1 MLGLAETLVSDLNT
15 LRSRQIYAL
24 VFRLCVPAIMM
35 QMATFAMQYIDA
47 AMVGSLGA
55 SASASVSVVF
65 SSIWI
70 AIGLGF
76 AITMGFSVQIAH
88 AIGANDIARAK
99 RVFREGLL
107 ICCGLASLLS
117 VFGIYLSPHLPALL
131 GADSEIWRDASSY
144 FFIYACFFPIMQ
156 LRLFSA
162 SVLQCAGDT
171 KTPGILNSL
180 LCLLD
185 VIFNYFMIFPTHNVT
200 IGSFSLYIPGAN
212 LGVTGAALGTA
223 FSEIIIAAIMF
234 TKAFKQPN
242 LHFNFT
248 LEKFSK
254 NILKNAVKISY
265 PIAIEAVALH
275 GTFIFT
281 TSLVAPLGTVALAA
295 NIFGVTVERI
305 CCFLGIGI
313 SIASTALV
321 GQSLGARR
329 KDLAHRF
336 AWASVKSGILLE
348 TSVAT
353 ALYFFAPFVFACLT
367 PDMAVQELGV
377 KVLRIHLLVEPLFE
391 ASIII
396 GGILRGAKDTLSASV
411 ITLICKGFVLI
422 PLALLLS
429 KPYGLVGIWIAFCA
443 DSGTRGILMLL
454 RLRDEKSWM
463 KTDVKS
469 V

>member
-76 AITMGFSVQIAH
+76 AMTMGFSVQVAH
-88 AIGANDIARAK
+88 AIGANDIAQAK

-107 ICCGLASLLS
+107 ICCGFASLLS
-117 VFGIYLSPHLPALL
+117 AFGIYLSPHLPALL
-131 GADSEIWRDASSY
+131 GADPEIWRDASSY

-185 VIFNYFMIFPTHNVT
+185 VIFNYFMIFPAHNMT
-200 IGSFSLYIPGAN
+200 IGSFSLHIPGAN

-254 NILKNAVKISY
+254 NILKNAIKISY

-281 TSLVAPLGTVALAA
+281 TCLVAPLGTVALAA

-353 ALYFFAPFVFACLT
+353 ALYFSFSCNVFERKSAPRFIPLQPLNTTFFKDLLCANKSPINFIVGFDRVHFQKSDLAMFLGCFFLCVFHSLRY
-367 PDMAVQELGV
+367 MAE
-377 KVLRIHLLVEPLFE
+377 
-391 ASIII
+391 
-396 GGILRGAKDTLSASV
+396 SAS
-411 ITLICKGFVLI
+411 GFSLYF
-422 PLALLLS
+422 S
-429 KPYGLVGIWIAFCA
+429 
-443 DSGTRGILMLL
+443 SGSPPTKNG
-454 RLRDEKSWM
+454 KH
-463 KTDVKS
+463 
-469 V
+469 

>member
-1 MLGLAETLVSDLNT
+1 MLGLSEILKGDLGA
-15 LRSRQIYAL
+15 LQSRQIYAL
-24 VFRLCVPAIMM
+24 IFRLCVPAIMM

-76 AITMGFSVQIAH
+76 AMTMGFSVQVAH
-88 AIGANDIARAK
+88 AIGANDTIQAK
-99 RVFREGLL
+99 RIFRQGLL
-107 ICCGLASLLS
+107 ICCGFAGLISIL
-117 VFGIYLSPHLPALL
+117 GIYLSPHLPALL
-131 GADSEIWRDASSY
+131 GADPEIWHNASSY
-144 FFIYACFFPIMQ
+144 FFVYTCFFPIMQ

-162 SVLQCAGDT
+162 SVLQCSGDT

-185 VIFNYFMIFPTHNVT
+185 VIFNYFMIFPAHDVT
-200 IGSFSLYIPGAN
+200 IRSFSLHVPGAN

-223 FSEIIIAAIMF
+223 FSEMIIATLMF
-234 TKAFKQPN
+234 IKAFKQPK
-242 LHFNFT
+242 LHFAFT
-248 LEKFSK
+248 SEKFSK
-254 NILKNAVKISY
+254 NILKNAVRISY

-281 TSLVAPLGTVALAA
+281 TCLVAPLGTVALAA
-295 NIFGVTVERI
+295 NIFSVTVERI

-313 SIASTALV
+313 SIASTTLV
-321 GQSLGARR
+321 GQALGAHR

-336 AWASVKSGILLE
+336 TWGSIKFGLLLE
-348 TSVAT
+348 MLAVT
-353 ALYFFAPFVFACLT
+353 ALYFFAPFVFSCLT
-367 PDMAVQELGV
+367 PDVAVQELGV
-377 KVLRIHLLVEPLFE
+377 QVLRIQLLAEPLFE
-391 ASIII
+391 ISVIS
-396 GGILRGAKDTLSASV
+396 GGILRGAKDTLSASI
-411 ITLICKGFVLI
+411 ITLICKVFVLI

-454 RLRDEKSWM
+454 RLQNEKSWM
-463 KTDVKS
+463 RTEGES
-469 V
+469 A